1 MNEETKTQND
11 WWGYRSSSLS
21 LEDTVND
28 ASKCGVPDAL
38 SYLLS
43 ILFFAPSP
51 SEQTLMNVNAVE
63 SYLQKEENLLVAIAS
78 PIR

>member
-1 MNEETKTQND
+1 M
-11 WWGYRSSSLS
+11 S

-28 ASKCGVPDAL
+28 AKKCGVPDAL

-51 SEQTLMNVNAVE
+51 SEQTLMNVNEVE
-63 SYLQKEENLLVAIAS
+63 SYLQEE
-78 PIR
+78 

>member
-1 MNEETKTQND
+1 M
-11 WWGYRSSSLS
+11 S

-38 SYLLS
+38 SYLFS

-51 SEQTLMNVNAVE
+51 SEQTLMNVKCIGKLPPKGGK
-63 SYLQKEENLLVAIAS
+63 STGCYC
-78 PIR
+78 

>member
-1 MNEETKTQND
+1 M
-11 WWGYRSSSLS
+11 R
-21 LEDTVND
+21 LEDTVSD
-28 ASKCGVPDAL
+28 GRKCDVPDAL
-38 SYLLS
+38 SYLLG

-63 SYLQKEENLLVAIAS
+63 SYPQKERNLLVAIGS